1 MRELSRSEVTEAL
14 NVSRE
19 TVERL
24 ETYDRLLRKWNPAI
38 NLVSKASIG
47 DIWTRHILDS
57 AQIMELLPANARLWA
72 DLGSG
77 GGFPGLVVGI
87 LAAETAPNLSVVLV
101 ESDQRKAIFLT
112 AVAREV
118 GVDMQVLSSRIEDT
132 PPLVAD
138 VVSARA
144 LAALPILL
152 GHAQRHLAPGGVAL
166 FPKGAGHQAEI
177 DESLEC
183 WRFSVHKHPSRTD
196 EDAVILR
203 IGDIARV

>member
-1 MRELSRSEVTEAL
+1 MIENKRKAAIDFL

-24 ETYDRLLRKWNPAI
+24 GAYDRLLRKWNPAI
-38 NLVSKASIG
+38 NLVSKASIE
-47 DIWTRHILDS
+47 DLWTRHIRDS
-57 AQIMELLPANARLWA
+57 AQLIEFLPADARLWA

-87 LAAETAPNLSVVLV
+87 LAAEIAPDLSVTLV
-101 ESDQRKAIFLT
+101 ESDQRKATFLST
-112 AVAREV
+112 VAREV
-118 GVDMQVLSSRIEDT
+118 GVNIQVLSLRIEDT

-144 LAALPILL
+144 LAPLPILL
-152 GHAQRHLAPGGVAL
+152 GHGQRHLARGGVAL